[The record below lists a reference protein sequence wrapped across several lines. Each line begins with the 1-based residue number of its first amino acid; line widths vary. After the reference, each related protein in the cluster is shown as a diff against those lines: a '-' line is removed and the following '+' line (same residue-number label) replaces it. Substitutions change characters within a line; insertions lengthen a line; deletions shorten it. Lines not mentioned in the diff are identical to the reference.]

1 MYDDVK
7 PNYGKNAKLCYMLT
21 DSFIVLV
28 KTDVETRLDTSNFE
42 IDRLLP
48 KGKIG
53 IIKDELGWQ
62 IKKESFGLRKKTYSY
77 LKDNNNEDK
86 KAKGTKKCVI
96 KRKLRFQDYKDCLE
110 TAQIERKIN
119 YLRKK
124 RIGVDS
130 LKEDQKEFVKND
142 KLIFETKQRLK
153 SEKQNVFTEEIN
165 KIALSSNDDKRLGS
179 IDSIER
185 YAYATSKD
193 LICKKAKP
201 Q

>member
-1 MYDDVK
+1 M
-7 PNYGKNAKLCYMLT
+7 CH
-21 DSFIVLV
+21 
-28 KTDVETRLDTSNFE
+28 
-42 IDRLLP
+42 
-48 KGKIG
+48 
-53 IIKDELGWQ
+53 
-62 IKKESFGLRKKTYSY
+62 
-77 LKDNNNEDK
+77 
-86 KAKGTKKCVI
+86 

-130 LKEDQKEFVKND
+130 LKEYQKEFVKND
-142 KLIFETKQRLK
+142 KLIFETKQRFK

-193 LICKKAKP
+193 LICKKSKTSII
-201 Q
+201 